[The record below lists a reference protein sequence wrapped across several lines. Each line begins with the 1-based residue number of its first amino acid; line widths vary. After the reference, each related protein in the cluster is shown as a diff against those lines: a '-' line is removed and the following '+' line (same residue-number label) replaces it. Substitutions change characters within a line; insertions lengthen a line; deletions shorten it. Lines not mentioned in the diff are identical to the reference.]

1 MRSHTSCSAGLSFV
15 CTNWG
20 NRTPWRQRLQ
30 LNCASKLFPNAA
42 RHEVANDQNRQCQ
55 TLDGTGAVA
64 LRNDGGPEI
73 VGGVPAVD
81 GVMLPICEKFGDVDG
96 RTTPGTGDVKLPGI
110 GGGVMLPID
119 GKFGGGGD
127 VKLPGISG
135 GATIALCP
143 LGQLTFGAYS
153 CTRISITPTTSI
165 TSRTVCNISLIDM
178 TAPLFMCV
186 RDHSDYLNATVPCIL
201 VSPSSFAA
209 PTFDDSSCDSTVYI
223 IETIQIT

>member
-1 MRSHTSCSAGLSFV
+1 
-15 CTNWG
+15 
-20 NRTPWRQRLQ
+20 
-30 LNCASKLFPNAA
+30 
-42 RHEVANDQNRQCQ
+42 
-55 TLDGTGAVA
+55 

-96 RTTPGTGDVKLPGI
+96 RTTPGTGDVKLPGIGGGVMLPIDGKFGGGGDVKLPGI